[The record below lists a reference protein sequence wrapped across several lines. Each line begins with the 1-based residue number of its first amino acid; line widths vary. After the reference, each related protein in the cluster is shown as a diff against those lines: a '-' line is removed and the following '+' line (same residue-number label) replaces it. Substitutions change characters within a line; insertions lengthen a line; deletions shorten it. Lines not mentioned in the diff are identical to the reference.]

1 MLPWLLQDLGWDV
14 IKISRRTQAEHIS
27 RPTQV
32 VPASPGLTSALRSD
46 RQYNLITAAL
56 QRETSV
62 NTSPFYL
69 LIHLDK

>member
-1 MLPWLLQDLGWDV
+1 MTTAGSRPGRDQDL
-14 IKISRRTQAEHIS
+14 RRTEAERVS
-27 RPTQV
+27 SPTQV
-32 VPASPGLTSALRSD
+32 VPASPGLTSALQSE